1 MSYLQ
6 DPRVLFAAERT
17 LLAWIRTG
25 LTFIMF
31 GFLIERSGLIL
42 EILSDGKNV
51 INTELTFWLG
61 IAFILLGSFSAVYAT
76 SQFRKVLKTLGESE
90 FPEGYRSQW
99 GVVVSIIVAVLGSA
113 LAISLFFTYN

>member
-17 LLAWIRTG
+17 LMAWIRTG

-61 IAFILLGSFSAVYAT
+61 LAFIVLGSFSTIYAT
-76 SQFRKVLKTLGESE
+76 SQFRSVLKTLGESE

-99 GVVVSIIVAVLGSA
+99 GVVVSLIVAVLGSG

>member
-17 LLAWIRTG
+17 LMAWIRTG

-61 IAFILLGSFSAVYAT
+61 FAFIVLGSFSTIYAT
-76 SQFRKVLKTLGESE
+76 SQFRSVLKTLGDSE

-99 GVVVSIIVAVLGSA
+99 GVVVSLIVAVLGSG

>member
-42 EILSDGKNV
+42 EILSDGQQI

-61 IAFILLGSFSAVYAT
+61 LAFIVLGSFTAVYAT

-99 GVVVSIIVAVLGSA
+99 GVVVSLIIAVLGSA
-113 LAISLFFTYN
+113 LAISLFFTYH

>member
-42 EILSDGKNV
+42 EILSDGQQI
-51 INTELTFWLG
+51 INTEVTFWLG
-61 IAFILLGSFSAVYAT
+61 LAFIMLGSFTAVYAT
-76 SQFRKVLKTLGESE
+76 SQFRKVLKTLGDSE

-99 GVVVSIIVAVLGSA
+99 GVVVSLIIAVLGSA

>member
-17 LLAWIRTG
+17 LLAWIRIG
-25 LTFIMF
+25 LTFVMF

-42 EILSDGKNV
+42 EILSDGQQI

-61 IAFILLGSFSAVYAT
+61 MAFILLGSFSAIYAT
-76 SQFRKVLKTLGESE
+76 SQFRRVLKTLGESE

-99 GVVVSIIVAVLGSA
+99 GVLVGIIVSVLGSA

>member
-76 SQFRKVLKTLGESE
+76 SQYRKVLKTLGESE

>member
-31 GFLIERSGLIL
+31 GFLIERSGMVL

-61 IAFILLGSFSAVYAT
+61 LAFIALGSFSAIYAT

-99 GVVVSIIVAVLGSA
+99 GVVVSIIVAVLGSG

>member
-42 EILSDGKNV
+42 EILSDGQQI
-51 INTELTFWLG
+51 INSEITFWLG
-61 IAFILLGSFSAVYAT
+61 LAFIMLGSFTAVYAT

-99 GVVVSIIVAVLGSA
+99 GVVVSLIIAVLGSA

>member
-17 LLAWIRTG
+17 LLAWIRTS

-31 GFLIERSGLIL
+31 GFLIERSGLVL

-51 INTELTFWLG
+51 INTELTFWMG

-99 GVVVSIIVAVLGSA
+99 GVAVSIIVAVLGSA
-113 LAISLFFTYN
+113 LALSLFFTTN

>member
-25 LTFIMF
+25 LTFVMF

-42 EILSDGKNV
+42 EILSDGQQI
-51 INTELTFWLG
+51 INTTLTFWLG
-61 IAFILLGSFSAVYAT
+61 MAFILLGSFSAVYAT
-76 SQFRKVLKTLGESE
+76 SQFRRVLKTLGESE
-90 FPEGYRSQW
+90 FPDGYRSQW
-99 GVVVSIIVAVLGSA
+99 GVLVGIIVSVLGSA

>member
-42 EILSDGKNV
+42 EILSDGQQI
-51 INTELTFWLG
+51 INTEITFWLG
-61 IAFILLGSFSAVYAT
+61 LAFIVLGSFTAVYAT

-99 GVVVSIIVAVLGSA
+99 SVVVSFIIAVLGSA

>member
-25 LTFIMF
+25 LTFVMF

-42 EILSDGKNV
+42 EILSDGQQI

-61 IAFILLGSFSAVYAT
+61 MAFILLGSFSAIYAT
-76 SQFRKVLKTLGESE
+76 SQFRRVLKTLGESE

-99 GVVVSIIVAVLGSA
+99 GVLVGIIVSVLGSA

>member
-25 LTFIMF
+25 LTFVMF

-42 EILSDGKNV
+42 QVLSDGQQI
-51 INTELTFWLG
+51 INTTLTFWLG
-61 IAFILLGSFSAVYAT
+61 MAFIVLGSFSAVYAT
-76 SQFRKVLKTLGESE
+76 SQFRRVLKTLGESE

-99 GVVVSIIVAVLGSA
+99 GVLVGIVVSVLGSA

>member
-25 LTFIMF
+25 LTFVMF

-42 EILSDGKNV
+42 EILSDGQQI

-61 IAFILLGSFSAVYAT
+61 MAFILLGSFSAVYAT
-76 SQFRKVLKTLGESE
+76 SQFRRVLKTLGESE

-99 GVVVSIIVAVLGSA
+99 GVLVGIIVSVLGSA

>member
-17 LLAWIRTG
+17 LMAWIRTG

-42 EILSDGKNV
+42 EILSDGKNA

-61 IAFILLGSFSAVYAT
+61 LAFIVLGSFSTIYAT
-76 SQFRKVLKTLGESE
+76 TQFRSVLKTLGESE

-99 GVVVSIIVAVLGSA
+99 GVVVSLIVAVLGSG

>member
-31 GFLIERSGLIL
+31 GFLIERSGMIL
-42 EILSDGKNV
+42 EILSDGQQI
-51 INTELTFWLG
+51 INTTLTFWIGL
-61 IAFILLGSFSAVYAT
+61 AFIVLGSFSALYAT

-90 FPEGYRSQW
+90 FPDGYRSQW
-99 GVVVSIIVAVLGSA
+99 GVVVSIIIAVLGSA
-113 LAISLFFTYN
+113 LAISLFFSYH

>member
-25 LTFIMF
+25 LTFVMF

-42 EILSDGKNV
+42 EILSDGQQI

-61 IAFILLGSFSAVYAT
+61 MAFILLGSFSAVYAT
-76 SQFRKVLKTLGESE
+76 GQFRRVLKTLGESE

-99 GVVVSIIVAVLGSA
+99 GVLVGIIVAVLGSA
-113 LAISLFFTYN
+113 LAISLYFTYN

>member
-17 LLAWIRTG
+17 LLAWLRTG

-42 EILSDGKNV
+42 EILSSGQQTL
-51 INTELTFWLG
+51 NTALTFWLG
-61 IAFILLGSFSAVYAT
+61 MAFILLGSFSSVYAT
-76 SQFRKVLKTLGESE
+76 SQFRRVLKTLGESE

-99 GVVVSIIVAVLGSA
+99 GVLVGIVVAVLGSA
-113 LAISLFFTYN
+113 MAISLFFTYN

>member
-17 LLAWIRTG
+17 LMAWIRTG

-42 EILSDGKNV
+42 EILSEGKNT

-61 IAFILLGSFSAVYAT
+61 LAFIVLGSFSTIYAT
-76 SQFRKVLKTLGESE
+76 TQFRSVLKTLGESE

-99 GVVVSIIVAVLGSA
+99 GVVVSLIVAVLGSGI
-113 LAISLFFTYN
+113 AISLFFTYN

>member
-25 LTFIMF
+25 LTFVMF

-42 EILSDGKNV
+42 EILSDGQQI
-51 INTELTFWLG
+51 INTTLTFWLG
-61 IAFILLGSFSAVYAT
+61 MAFILLGSFSAVYAT
-76 SQFRKVLKTLGESE
+76 SQFRRVLKTLGESE

-99 GVVVSIIVAVLGSA
+99 GVLVGIIVSVLGSA

>member
-42 EILSDGKNV
+42 EILSDGQQI
-51 INTELTFWLG
+51 INTEVTFWLG
-61 IAFILLGSFSAVYAT
+61 LAFIMLGSFTAVYAT

-99 GVVVSIIVAVLGSA
+99 GVVVSLIIAVLGSA

>member
-31 GFLIERSGLIL
+31 GFLIERSGMIL
-42 EILSDGKNV
+42 EILSDGQQI
-51 INTELTFWLG
+51 INTTLTFWIGL
-61 IAFILLGSFSAVYAT
+61 AFIVLGSFSALYAT

-99 GVVVSIIVAVLGSA
+99 GVVVSIIIAVLGSA
-113 LAISLFFTYN
+113 LAISLFFSYH